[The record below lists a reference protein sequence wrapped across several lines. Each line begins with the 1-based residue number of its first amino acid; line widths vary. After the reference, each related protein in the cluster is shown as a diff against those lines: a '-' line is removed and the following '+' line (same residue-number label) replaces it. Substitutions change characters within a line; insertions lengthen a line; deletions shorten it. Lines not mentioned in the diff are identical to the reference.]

1 MTGSQQMIVELEDC
15 VEDRIAKL
23 GSDVQHLQADVSDIK
38 AWTRQFQ
45 SEVLARFDRIT
56 DRLERITESMAE
68 LRTQMYR
75 GDLQTRVWVLVSIG
89 AVLAVMARG
98 FKWI

>member
-1 MTGSQQMIVELEDC
+1 MTVELEDC

-45 SEVLARFDRIT
+45 SEVLSRFD
-56 DRLERITESMAE
+56 RITESMAE